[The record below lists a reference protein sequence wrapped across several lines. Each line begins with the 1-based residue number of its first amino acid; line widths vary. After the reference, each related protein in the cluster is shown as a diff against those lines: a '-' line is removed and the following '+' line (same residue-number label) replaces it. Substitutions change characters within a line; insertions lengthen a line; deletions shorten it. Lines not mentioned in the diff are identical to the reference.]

1 MKALIDADILV
12 YRIGFTTE
20 EEDLEIAKYRMNE
33 LIERILADVNAT
45 SYQLYLTASGDET
58 AFRQFVYPE
67 YKQNRKAPKPK
78 HYNSL
83 REFLIEQWDAVVV
96 SGIEADDALGIE
108 QSSSDNTIICSIDK
122 DLDMIKGLHYNFVKE
137 VIYEVTP
144 EQATFNFYKQLLM
157 GDRSDNVKGIEGIG
171 EKKAERLLLSY
182 DTEEEF
188 FDVVR
193 RTYDNDEEMLATG
206 EVLWILREPYPKGLW
221 SCTTYGSRLVPE
233 HNLPSELV
241 LKTNTDGMECTGVET
256 LKDGFQPDGPNPLD
270 ITDQMAKEQTLT

>member
-1 MKALIDADILV
+1 
-12 YRIGFTTE
+12 
-20 EEDLEIAKYRMNE
+20 MNE
-33 LIERILADVNAT
+33 LIERILANVDAT

-58 AFRQFVYPE
+58 AFRQFAYPE

-137 VIYEVTP
+137 IIYEITP

-188 FDVVR
+188 FNVVR
-193 RTYDNDEEMLATG
+193 RTYDNDEEMLRTG
-206 EVLWILREPYPKGLW
+206 EVLWILREPYPMGLW
-221 SCTTYGSRLVPE
+221 SCSTFGSKLVQE
-233 HNLPSELV
+233 VNLPLELV
-241 LKTNTDGMECTGVET
+241 LKTLTDGMEFTGEEI
-256 LKDGFQPDGPNPLD
+256 LPDGSPLNGLNPLD
-270 ITDQMAKEQTLT
+270 ITDQMEDKPTLT